1 MRDDDVMCDNIR
13 LEENKRKETRADE
26 MRLALLIP
34 EGKSS
39 IKISEDSPS

>member
-1 MRDDDVMCDNIR
+1 MMCDNIR
-13 LEENKRKETRADE
+13 LEENERKETRADE
-26 MRLALLIP
+26 MRLAVLIP